1 MTLRDERRLV
11 AVYDT
16 ENDARDAVRALEQS
30 GVDVAQIRLADERD
44 HLSAIEGEMRSETV
58 HAVAGPGNVG
68 PFTKEM
74 ARGSVLGILIGGIVG
89 FLVALPVAIVGVVD
103 QSVLVGGVL
112 VEAVGIIVG
121 ATAGWII
128 AAAFAARRPD
138 EPLAAEEGT
147 TLAVPLSQQAEQTLA
162 ATNARRVDLLDPDGH
177 PVTVVSERDDGEHHL
192 VRDIGRHMRD
202 EQRRG

>member
-16 ENDARDAVRALEQS
+16 ENQARDAVRALERS
-30 GVDVAQIRLADERD
+30 GVDIAQVRLADERD
-44 HLSAIEGEMRSETV
+44 HLSAVEGEMRSETV

-74 ARGSVLGILIGGIVG
+74 AGGSLLGIVIGAMGG
-89 FLVALPVAIVGVVD
+89 FLLALPVAILGVVD
-103 QSVLVGGVL
+103 QSVLVGGLL
-112 VEAVGIIVG
+112 VEVVGIVVG

-128 AAAFAARRPD
+128 VAAFAARRPD
-138 EPLAAEEGT
+138 EPLAAEQGT
-147 TLAVPLSQQAEQTLA
+147 TLAVPLSPQAEQILA
-162 ATNARRVDLLDPDGH
+162 ATNARRVDLVDPDGH
-177 PVTVVSERDDGEHHL
+177 PVTAVSERDDGEHHL

-202 EQRRG
+202 EEHRG

>member
-16 ENDARDAVRALEQS
+16 ENQARDAVRALERS
-30 GVDVAQIRLADERD
+30 GIDIAQVRLADDRD
-44 HLSAIEGEMRSETV
+44 HLSAVEGEMRSETV

-74 ARGSVLGILIGGIVG
+74 AGGSLLGIVIGGIVG
-89 FLVALPVAIVGVVD
+89 FLLALPVAVLGVVD
-103 QSVLVGGVL
+103 QSVMVGGVL
-112 VEAVGIIVG
+112 VEVVGIVVG

-138 EPLAAEEGT
+138 EPLAAEQGT

-162 ATNARRVDLLDPDGH
+162 ATNARRVDLVEPDGH
-177 PVTVVSERDDGEHHL
+177 PVSVVSERDDGEHHL

-202 EQRRG
+202 EERRG

>member
-16 ENDARDAVRALEQS
+16 ENQARDAVRALERS
-30 GVDVAQIRLADERD
+30 GIDVAQVRLADERD

-58 HAVAGPGNVG
+58 HTVAGPGNVG

-74 ARGSVLGILIGGIVG
+74 AGGSLLGILIGGIVG
-89 FLVALPVAIVGVVD
+89 LLLALPVAILGVVD
-103 QSVLVGGVL
+103 QSVMVGGVL
-112 VEAVGIIVG
+112 VEVVGIVVG

-138 EPLAAEEGT
+138 EPLAAEQGI

-162 ATNARRVDLLDPDGH
+162 ATSPRRVDLVDPDGH
-177 PVTVVSERDDGEHHL
+177 PVSVVSERADGEHHL

-202 EQRRG
+202 EERRG